1 MEGWGGRNRECMDTV
16 YAWVYSTCHIMVD
29 STVWFGRRRP
39 MTWMRPGNKSLFCC
53 KISPK
58 SHFIHLQTRWR
69 GWRSARAA
77 SMKMHCL
84 HVWCRCGT
92 YNWCS
97 ERYITCARNG
107 FQRWNADR
115 WLFLPQR
122 SSSEVIPD
130 IRNGMKIFS
139 PVSGW
144 MMACV
149 QRAWHRPN
157 AVRSPE
163 ASACGGVKKPELAF
177 TYLLDLLGFP
187 QLLQG
192 GSKSRRT
199 TVNLNCYL
207 LGAYMQSCDTSTSPM
222 WHQHQYS
229 PDGQRLQEKVYRG
242 CSHQVVRCILSA
254 VSI

>member
-1 MEGWGGRNRECMDTV
+1 MDGELHEL
-16 YAWVYSTCHIMVD
+16 YEMP
-29 STVWFGRRRP
+29 R
-39 MTWMRPGNKSLFCC
+39 
-53 KISPK
+53 
-58 SHFIHLQTRWR
+58 
-69 GWRSARAA
+69 
-77 SMKMHCL
+77 L
-84 HVWCRCGT
+84 HVWCWCGT

-97 ERYITCARNG
+97 ERYITCVRNG

-149 QRAWHRPN
+149 QRAWHRSSCCQEPRGFS
-157 AVRSPE
+157 VVE
-163 ASACGGVKKPELAF
+163 VWLTWASVHLPAWSSGLPTTARG
-177 TYLLDLLGFP
+177 DD
-187 QLLQG
+187 
-192 GSKSRRT
+192 KS
-199 TVNLNCYL
+199 TVNLNCYP
-207 LGAYMQSCDTSTSPM
+207 LGEYKQLCNTLTSPM

-229 PDGQRLQEKVYRG
+229 PDDQRLQEKVSRV
-242 CSHQVVRCILSA
+242 CSHQVVWCILSA

>member
-1 MEGWGGRNRECMDTV
+1 MVSLWDLQLVFRTVHNLREK
-16 YAWVYSTCHIMVD
+16 W
-29 STVWFGRRRP
+29 
-39 MTWMRPGNKSLFCC
+39 L
-53 KISPK
+53 
-58 SHFIHLQTRWR
+58 
-69 GWRSARAA
+69 SAL
-77 SMKMHCL
+77 K
-84 HVWCRCGT
+84 CRQM
-92 YNWCS
+92 
-97 ERYITCARNG
+97 IV
-107 FQRWNADR
+107 
-115 WLFLPQR
+115 LPQR
-122 SSSEVIPD
+122 SSFEVIPD

-149 QRAWHRPN
+149 QRAWHRPH

-187 QLLQG
+187 QLQEG

-207 LGAYMQSCDTSTSPM
+207 LGAYMRSCDTSTSPM

-229 PDGQRLQEKVYRG
+229 PHGQRLQEKVYRG
-242 CSHQVVRCILSA
+242 CSHQEVWCILSA
-254 VSI
+254 VSIYIRGKKSI